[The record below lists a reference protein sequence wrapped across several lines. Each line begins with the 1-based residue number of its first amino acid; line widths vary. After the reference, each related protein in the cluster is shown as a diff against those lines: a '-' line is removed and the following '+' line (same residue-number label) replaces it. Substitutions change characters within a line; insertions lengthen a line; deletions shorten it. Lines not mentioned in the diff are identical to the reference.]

1 MQRIVR
7 IESVQQM
14 GMLSDGSVSALPAED
29 FALHKPDLHLAIMDE
44 GALTSRLSIWW
55 KHGPQLEGQK
65 VGAIGHYAAGSDAAA
80 TAVLDEACRV
90 LASNGMAR
98 VVGPMNGSLWR
109 RHRFITSRGDYPQ
122 FFLEPENPDAYPL
135 QFEAAG
141 FQPFLRSTSSIV
153 DDLTAP
159 DERAEEIAQTLK
171 GRQVIIRPIDLQKF
185 EQELGAIHAL
195 VSHHFDEH
203 PLYSPMS
210 KQAFIDKH
218 LRARSTILPDLTLLA
233 EVDGKLVGFIFAV
246 PDLLQERRG
255 HEIDTLVVRT
265 LASAPERRY
274 AGLGRLLLAQVHT
287 RAADRGFRHVIH
299 ALLPE
304 SSHWESLGQRSA
316 RIIRQYA
323 IFLRELPR

>member
-14 GMLSDGSVSALPAED
+14 GMLADGTVNAFPAED
-29 FALHKPDLHLAIMDE
+29 FARHKPDLHLAIMDE
-44 GALTSRLSIWW
+44 GILTSRLSVWW
-55 KHGPQLEGQK
+55 KHGPQLEGRK
-65 VGAIGHYAAGSDAAA
+65 VGAIGHYAAGSSAAA
-80 TAVLDEACRV
+80 AAVLDEACRV

-98 VVGPMNGSLWR
+98 VVGPMNGNLWR
-109 RHRFITSRGDYPQ
+109 RHRFITSRGEHPP

-159 DERAEEIAQTLK
+159 DDRAEEFAEALK
-171 GRQVIIRPIDLQKF
+171 GRHVTIRPVDLQHF
-185 EQELGAIHAL
+185 EQELGTIHAL

-203 PLYSPMS
+203 PLYSPVS
-210 KQAFIDKH
+210 KQVFIDKH
-218 LRARSTILPDLTLLA
+218 LRARSIILPDLTLLA

-255 HEIDTLVVRT
+255 QEIDTLVVRT
-265 LASAPERRY
+265 LAGAPERQY
-274 AGLGRLLLAQVHT
+274 AGLGRLLLSTVHA
-287 RAADRGFRHVIH
+287 RAAERGFRHVIH

-304 SSHWESLGQRSA
+304 SSHWETLGQRSA
-316 RIIRQYA
+316 RTIRQYA
-323 IFLRELPR
+323 IVLRELP

>member
-14 GMLSDGSVSALPAED
+14 GMLADGTVNALPAED

-44 GALTSRLSIWW
+44 GTLTSRLSVWW
-55 KHGPQLEGQK
+55 KHGPQLEGHK

-80 TAVLDEACRV
+80 AAVLAEACRV
-90 LASNGMAR
+90 LGSNGMTR

-109 RHRFITSRGDYPQ
+109 RHRFIITRGDHPP

-153 DDLTAP
+153 DDLNAP
-159 DERAEEIAQTLK
+159 DERAEEIAETLK
-171 GRQVIIRPIDLQKF
+171 SRHVLIRPIDLQQF
-185 EQELGAIHAL
+185 EQELSAIHAL
-195 VSHHFDEH
+195 VSHHFDEQ

-210 KQAFIDKH
+210 KQAFIDRH
-218 LRARSTILPDLTLLA
+218 LRARTIILSDLTLLA
-233 EVDGKLVGFIFAV
+233 EVKGKLVGFIFAI

-255 HEIDTLVVRT
+255 QEIDTLVVRT
-265 LASAPERRY
+265 LASAPERHY
-274 AGLGRLLLAQVHT
+274 AGLGRLLLSTVHG
-287 RAADRGFRHVIH
+287 RASERGFRHVIH

-304 SSHWESLGQRSA
+304 ASHWETLGRRSA
-316 RIIRQYA
+316 RTIRQYA
-323 IFLRELPR
+323 IFLRELP